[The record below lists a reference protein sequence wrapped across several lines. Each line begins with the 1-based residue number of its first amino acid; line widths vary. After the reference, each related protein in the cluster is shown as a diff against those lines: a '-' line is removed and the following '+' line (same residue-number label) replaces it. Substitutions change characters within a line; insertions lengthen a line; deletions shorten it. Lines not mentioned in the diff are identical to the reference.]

1 MENYRHTSV
10 HMCTSVLLTLCD
22 NFYKQRNN
30 AIRLYAYIGFPFD
43 TDGLSVNN
51 EYDKREQVIYI
62 QKSKPPSPY
71 VEPIP
76 NHNLSGQILVYGS
89 ADLIF
94 VMINP

>member
-1 MENYRHTSV
+1 M
-10 HMCTSVLLTLCD
+10 
-22 NFYKQRNN
+22 
-30 AIRLYAYIGFPFD
+30 LYVYFGFPFD

-62 QKSKPPSPY
+62 QKSKPPSRY

-94 VMINP
+94 VMINPWQQSMF